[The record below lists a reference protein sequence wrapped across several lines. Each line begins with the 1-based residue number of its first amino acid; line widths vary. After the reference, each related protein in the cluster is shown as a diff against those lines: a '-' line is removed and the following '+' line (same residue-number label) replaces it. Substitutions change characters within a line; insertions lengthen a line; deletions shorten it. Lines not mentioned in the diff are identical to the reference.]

1 MVTRMFDVRT
11 MSKQGI
17 GSIQARI
24 GEIEQRIAAIT
35 TILDKINTVEFKWLV
50 NEYLPAE
57 RRRIESERGT
67 IPPGDVEK
75 QCMAQ
80 GQLNE
85 IDSIQNELPAL
96 ELVADRLNQDLSQA
110 REAEA
115 LWYKRNGKRK
125 E

>member
-1 MVTRMFDVRT
+1 MFDVRT